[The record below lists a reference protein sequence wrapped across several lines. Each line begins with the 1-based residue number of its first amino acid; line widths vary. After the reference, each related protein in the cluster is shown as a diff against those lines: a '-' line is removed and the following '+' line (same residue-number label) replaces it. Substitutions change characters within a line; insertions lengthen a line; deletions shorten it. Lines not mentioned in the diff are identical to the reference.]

1 VLVQIPSKYNAKMQA
16 VWDACTD
23 LYTRGEGGL
32 AFSTPTR
39 STSTDPA
46 LKMIHIKQN
55 TILGGEKGGKRK
67 IRAEIEF
74 TRRRR
79 EEETRS
85 EPDSRSPA
93 PE

>member
-1 VLVQIPSKYNAKMQA
+1 
-16 VWDACTD
+16 
-23 LYTRGEGGL
+23 
-32 AFSTPTR
+32 
-39 STSTDPA
+39 
-46 LKMIHIKQN
+46 MIHIKQN